1 MKETKAAEETVDIL
15 AVGAHPDD
23 IELGCGATLVSL
35 AARGRRFGILD
46 LTRGE
51 SGTRGTP
58 QIRAAEAAA
67 AAKALGARFRQ
78 SLDLGDGGLRTDRD
92 AELQVIEV
100 IRRVR
105 PKLVIAPF
113 PAARH
118 PDHVRAS
125 RLATEASFYAGLR
138 ALRSGAA
145 AHRPQ
150 SVVYYASSYTQQPS
164 FFVDVTDAFE
174 TKMKAIRCFASQF
187 YDPAST
193 EPETVLSQKT
203 FLDAIEARARF
214 YGRLINVT
222 YAEAFVSPRP
232 PTLADPVAAFA
243 GYEPGFDGSLR

>member
-1 MKETKAAEETVDIL
+1 MNDKVVTVDVL
-15 AVGAHPDD
+15 AIGAHPDD
-23 IELGCGATLVSL
+23 VELGCGGTLVSL
-35 AARGRRFGILD
+35 AARGRSFGILD

-58 QIRAAEAAA
+58 EIRAAEAAA
-67 AAKALGARFRQ
+67 AARVLGARFRQ
-78 SLDLGDGGLRTDRD
+78 SLDLGDGGLRSDRD

-100 IRRVR
+100 VRRAR

-113 PAARH
+113 PADRH

-138 ALRSGAA
+138 ALKQGGE

-150 SVVYYASSYTQQPS
+150 AVVTYASSYTQQPS

-187 YDPAST
+187 YDPASS
-193 EPETVLSQKT
+193 EPETILSHKS
-203 FLDAIEARARF
+203 FLDAIEARARAC
-214 YGRLINVT
+214 GRLINVL
-222 YAEAFVSPRP
+222 YAEAFASPRP

-243 GYEPGFDGSLR
+243 GYEPGFDGSTR